1 MIKNCQFCY
10 VKDCKLIFERTEFN
24 MFLNVDFNKN
34 KLIVDVHTPLASRI
48 KKEIKISYC
57 PFCGK
62 KV

>member
-24 MFLNVDFNKN
+24 MILNVDFNRK
-34 KLIVDVHTPLASRI
+34 KLLIDITTPLENRI
-48 KKEIKISYC
+48 KKEIEIKYC
-57 PFCGK
+57 PFCGR